1 MLTHSWAR
9 AAAGVLATVLLQ
21 VPAAVATATPQ
32 EICLPSGFCY
42 IEDIRPA
49 VPSSPSTVPAR
60 AAAPAPSECTSSN
73 GAAVPCYQ
81 DNLGWYESSSGCY
94 LKLMDPQPPPGS
106 PLWEGRTPEDGGALY
121 IANCGAADGGSLGST
136 ATAPQLAM

>member
-21 VPAAVATATPQ
+21 VPAAVATAAPQ

-49 VPSSPSTVPAR
+49 VPSSPSTVTLSWSAEKPAWR
-60 AAAPAPSECTSSN
+60 
-73 GAAVPCYQ
+73 
-81 DNLGWYESSSGCY
+81 
-94 LKLMDPQPPPGS
+94 
-106 PLWEGRTPEDGGALY
+106 
-121 IANCGAADGGSLGST
+121 IARRLCSR
-136 ATAPQLAM
+136 P